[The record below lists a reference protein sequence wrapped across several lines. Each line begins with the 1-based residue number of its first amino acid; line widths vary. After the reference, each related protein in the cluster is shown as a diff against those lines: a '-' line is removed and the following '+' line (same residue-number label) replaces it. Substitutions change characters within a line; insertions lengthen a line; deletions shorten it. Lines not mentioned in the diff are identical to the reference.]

1 MGIQDVKLLIV
12 YATKYGHAEKIA
24 RRIADAC
31 ANWGVAPAVTDV
43 RTLDS
48 ADLPRFDAALFVA
61 SIHYGRHPRAFTRFV
76 TKNRVRLTAMRT
88 ALISVSGDAAERD
101 TIPRAEEYVRKLFAA
116 TGWTASEWHLAGGAI
131 SFSKYNWFVRWVMK
145 LSLAER
151 GVAID
156 VSRDHEQTDWEAVL
170 RFARAFVTT
179 QAARVA

>member
-1 MGIQDVKLLIV
+1 MSNRTLILYSSV
-12 YATKYGHAEKIA
+12 YGHAEKIA

-31 ANWGVAPAVTDV
+31 ADWGVAAVAGDV
-43 RTLDS
+43 RTI
-48 ADLPRFDAALFVA
+48 AAPDLAEAGAILFVA
-61 SIHYGRHPRAFTRFV
+61 SVHYGRHPRALMRFLKQHRTR
-76 TKNRVRLTAMRT
+76 LAMHRT

-101 TIPRAEEYVRKLFAA
+101 TLPRAEEYVRKLFAT